1 MCRIN
6 ELGWI
11 KKQFIE
17 HNPDNLKE
25 SYIFTVD
32 GKLLEYNGFQPL
44 GLFDVETDALLRESR
59 EDVDKCPPV
68 ACCSCGCIECDS
80 VRTFVEFKDNFV
92 AWTIFE
98 ANICSDIESVMKE
111 NMGKYIFS
119 KEQYLQAI
127 NSLTEAVE
135 KDELISK
142 QKKLEGKMKSKTT
155 IKTV

>member
-1 MCRIN
+1 MIN
-6 ELGWI
+6 KLGWI

-17 HNPDNLKE
+17 HNSDELKVG
-25 SYIFTVD
+25 YVFTVD

-127 NSLTEAVE
+127 NSLTETVE

-142 QKKLEGKMKSKTT
+142 QKKDSEWKKEIYGSNN
-155 IKTV
+155 